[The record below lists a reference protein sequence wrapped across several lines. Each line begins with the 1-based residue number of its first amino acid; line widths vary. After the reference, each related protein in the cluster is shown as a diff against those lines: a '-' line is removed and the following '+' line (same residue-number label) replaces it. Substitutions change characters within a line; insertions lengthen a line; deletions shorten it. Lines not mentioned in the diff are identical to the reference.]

1 MGLEG
6 GLSEVKDSA
15 SLDGIKVLILKGSNF
30 EFVSLSKKKKIKKL
44 CIGNN
49 RSTQG
54 ASLIKFRVISD
65 IRLSAVIDQVM
76 VTLVESGSF
85 N

>member
-6 GLSEVKDSA
+6 GLSIVKDSA

-30 EFVSLSKKKKIKKL
+30 EFVSLSKKNKKIKKL

-54 ASLIKFRVISD
+54 ASLI
-65 IRLSAVIDQVM
+65 
-76 VTLVESGSF
+76 
-85 N
+85 